1 MVLKS
6 SEYLNRELSWL
17 EFNQRVLD
25 EARDESLPVLERLKF
40 IAITASNLDEFFM
53 VRVGGLKMM
62 IEEGI
67 NKADPSGASPTE
79 QLAAINSRCQELV
92 KTLYDTLLNQIEPLM
107 QEAGIFRQHQEEL
120 TEKQHR
126 IVGKYIEE
134 EILSI
139 LTPMVVDPDEAFPSL
154 INQSLNVCIQVENEE
169 SERRFVIIPFG
180 HNMQRFIT
188 LPSESGYQYILLEQ
202 ALSIFMGSLF
212 PGEKVIETVPF
223 RITRNADFQL
233 REDLASDLMEGMKE
247 VLDSRKEGNCVRLEI
262 SENVTSKM
270 FKFLCKGLQVEP
282 ELVYAV
288 PGPIGLSAFMQLA
301 FIGGFDELRNESWPS
316 LPTAEIDPRESMF
329 EAIAR
334 KDLVLSHP
342 YESYD
347 PVVRLLEE
355 AAEDPDVL
363 AIKQTLY
370 RTSSDSAIVAALI
383 KAADKGKHVTALVE
397 LKARFDE
404 ARNIEWASKLEQAG
418 IQVIYGVKGL
428 KTHAKICVIV
438 RREPSGIRKYI
449 HFGTGN
455 YNESTAKLYSDIS
468 LMTCNEDYGTDA
480 TNFFNAVTGYS
491 QPHQF
496 RKLEMAPIGLRDKI
510 LEMIEVETA
519 RKKQGEKARITAKF
533 NSLVDPEIIEAFYKA
548 SQAGVK
554 IYLNIRGICCL
565 KPGVEGLS
573 ENIMVISVID
583 RFLEHSR
590 IFHFLHGGDNRVYI
604 SSADMMTRNL
614 DRRVE
619 LLVPVEDQKGK
630 EKLID
635 ILGTYFKDNC
645 KSHVLNSD
653 GSYTA
658 LKNSKNS
665 QSYQAQ
671 AALYQMAQKNLEET
685 ERSQQLMFEPHRAA
699 NK

>member
-1 MVLKS
+1 MALKS

-53 VRVGGLKMM
+53 VRVGSLKMM

-67 NKADPSGASPTE
+67 NRPDASGASPTE
-79 QLAAINSRCQELV
+79 QLAAINKRCQTLV
-92 KTLYDTLLNQIEPLM
+92 ETQYDTLLNQIDPLM
-107 QEAGIFRQHQEEL
+107 REAGIVRQYKEEL
-120 TEKQHR
+120 TEKQFNM
-126 IVGKYIEE
+126 VGTFIDE
-134 EILSI
+134 EILSV
-139 LTPMVVDPDEAFPSL
+139 LTPMVVDEEEEFPSL

-169 SERRFVIIPFG
+169 QQRRFVVIPFG
-180 HNMQRFIT
+180 YTNQRFIT
-188 LPSESGYQYILLEQ
+188 LPSESGYQYILLED
-202 ALSIFMGSLF
+202 ALAIFMGRLF
-212 PGEKVIETVPF
+212 PGETVVETVPF

-233 REDLASDLMEGMKE
+233 REDMAPDLMEGMKE
-247 VLDSRKEGNCVRLEI
+247 VIDSRKAGSCVRLEI
-262 SENVTSKM
+262 SDNITTNM
-270 FKFLCKGLQVEP
+270 MKFLCKGLHIKRDA
-282 ELVYAV
+282 VYAA
-288 PGPIGLSAFMQLA
+288 PGPIDLNAFMQLA
-301 FIGGFDELRNESWPS
+301 FIGGFDELRYKSWPP
-316 LPTAEIDPRESMF
+316 LPVPEIDPRESMF
-329 EAIAR
+329 DTIAER
-334 KDLVLSHP
+334 DLVLSHP

-347 PVVRLLEE
+347 PVIRLLEE

-404 ARNIEWASKLEQAG
+404 ARNIEWATKLEQAD

-438 RREPSGIRKYI
+438 RREPSGIRKYM

-468 LMTCNEDYGTDA
+468 LMTCNEDFGADA

-496 RKLEMAPIGLRDKI
+496 HKLVMAPIGLREKI
-510 LEMIEVETA
+510 LELIAVETD
-519 RKKQGEKARITAKF
+519 RKKHGEKARITAKF
-533 NSLVDPEIIEAFYKA
+533 NSLVDPGIIEALYEA
-548 SQAGVK
+548 SKAGVK
-554 IYLNIRGICCL
+554 IRLNIRGICCL
-565 KPGVEGLS
+565 KPGVKGLS
-573 ENIMVISVID
+573 ENITVVSVID

-590 IFHFLHGGDNRVYI
+590 IFHFLHGGDDRVYI

-619 LLVPVEDQKGK
+619 LLVPVEDPEGK
-630 EKLID
+630 EKLIS
-635 ILGTYFKDNC
+635 ILGTYFKDNVKAHQLNEDGTYTSLK
-645 KSHVLNSD
+645 KSSDKKEIQSQEVL
-653 GSYTA
+653 YH
-658 LKNSKNS
+658 L
-665 QSYQAQ
+665 
-671 AALYQMAQKNLEET
+671 AQKNLEEA
-685 ERSQQLMFEPHRAA
+685 ERSQKLVFEPHRAE